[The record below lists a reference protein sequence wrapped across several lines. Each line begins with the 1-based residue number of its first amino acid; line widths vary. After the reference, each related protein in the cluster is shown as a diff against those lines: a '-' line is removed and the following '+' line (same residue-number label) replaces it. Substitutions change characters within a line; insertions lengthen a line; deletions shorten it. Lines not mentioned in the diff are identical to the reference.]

1 MKAKISII
9 GAGNIGGSLAHL
21 IVQAELGDVVLLD
34 IEEGV
39 AKGKALDIS
48 QAAPL
53 WISSSS
59 VTGSSDFG
67 STAHSDIIV
76 VTCGYPR
83 RSGMSRDDLL
93 IANTSV
99 VSNAVRQALAFSPDA
114 LFIVVTNPMDAMAQL
129 TMEVS
134 G

>member
-1 MKAKISII
+1 MKTKITIL

-76 VTCGYPR
+76 ASARAYTNALNR
-83 RSGMSRDDLL
+83 MLN
-93 IANTSV
+93 ANEMAG
-99 VSNAVRQALAFSPDA
+99 AVDEGRP
-114 LFIVVTNPMDAMAQL
+114 
-129 TMEVS
+129 
-134 G
+134 

>member
-1 MKAKISII
+1 MKTKITIL

-59 VTGSSDFG
+59 VRLERFWFYRPLR
-67 STAHSDIIV
+67 HH
-76 VTCGYPR
+76 
-83 RSGMSRDDLL
+83 RSHMRLSKK
-93 IANTSV
+93 
-99 VSNAVRQALAFSPDA
+99 VRNEQR
-114 LFIVVTNPMDAMAQL
+114 
-129 TMEVS
+129 
-134 G
+134 